1 MTFDTPE
8 TPGSGVQSRHGPSG
22 HSVSTLAW
30 SLLVTFRN
38 PQMLLLTLAVSAAL
52 SGCSKPEA
60 AAPAA
65 DTAKTQAAAPAPAAA
80 LAELKLDTSKLPA
93 YNAFNVNDLDASKS
107 ACDDFNGYVN
117 GKWLAANEIPKDR
130 SSWGAF
136 SILDER
142 SVAVQHQLAEQAAAA
157 ANAQGVDKI
166 VGDFWSS
173 GMDEA
178 KINAQGIAPLKA
190 DLAAIDGLKDGA
202 AVAEYLRQSAAKG
215 ENGLFGFGA
224 EADFKNSTMNMAYAM
239 QGGLGLP
246 DRGYYIDADKQDKLK
261 AYQAHVAKV
270 LELSGV
276 PAADAAKQAQDV
288 VALETR
294 LAKVS
299 KSSEQLSRD
308 AELSYNPITPAEAD
322 KLTPNFPWTKFFE
335 SQGVAVP
342 EKFSLAIPAFHQE
355 VSKALGDTDPAVWR
369 AYLRF
374 HTVDSASP
382 YLSDAFAQENFAFYG
397 KELNGQAE
405 MRPRWK
411 RVLGSIEDGAGEAM
425 GQMYVKVAFSAD
437 AKTKM
442 EQLVDNLR
450 QALKARIENVTWMSP
465 ETKAKAIAK
474 WETFTPKI
482 GYPDKWRDYSGLST
496 QRDSYLDN
504 VRAAT
509 AFNYKYNLSQIGKP
523 VDKTEWGMTPQTVN
537 AYYNPL
543 QNEIVF
549 PAAIL
554 QPPFFDPKA
563 DDAFNYGGIG
573 AVIGHEMTH
582 GYDDQGARF
591 GPTGNFENWWTPA
604 DAKKFTALTG
614 KLVKQFDAY
623 KVDGK
628 AVNGKLTLGENIAD
642 LGGITTAYDAMK
654 KATAGKDDPK
664 VGGMTRD
671 QNFFLNWATVWRTKY
686 TPQNAMVRL
695 TTDPHA
701 PAQFRA
707 IGAPSNLP
715 AFAAAFQCKAG
726 SPMVRAGD
734 KQVVIW

>member
-1 MTFDTPE
+1 
-8 TPGSGVQSRHGPSG
+8 
-22 HSVSTLAW
+22 
-30 SLLVTFRN
+30 
-38 PQMLLLTLAVSAAL
+38 MLLLTLAVTAVL
-52 SGCSKPEA
+52 SGCNKPDAAEPAAPAKTEA

-65 DTAKTQAAAPAPAAA
+65 APAT
-80 LAELKLDTSKLPA
+80 LKIDESKLPA
-93 YNAFNVNDLDASKS
+93 YNAFSPNDLDPSKD
-107 ACDDFNGYVN
+107 ACSDFAGYVN

-157 ANAQGVDKI
+157 GNAQGVDKI
-166 VGDFWSS
+166 VGDFWAS

-178 KINAQGIAPLKA
+178 KVNAQGIEPLKA
-190 DLAAIDGLKDGA
+190 DLAAIDGLNDAA

-215 ENGLFGFGA
+215 ENSLFGFGA

-239 QGGLGLP
+239 QAGLGLP
-246 DRGYYIDADKQDKLK
+246 DRGYYFDADKKDKLQ

-270 LELSGV
+270 LELAGV

-288 VALETR
+288 IALETR

-299 KSSEQLSRD
+299 KSSEEMSRD
-308 AELSYNPITPAEAD
+308 ASLFYNPVTPAEAD

-355 VSKALGDTDPAVWR
+355 VSKALGDTDASVWR

-405 MRPRWK
+405 MKPRWK

-425 GQMYVKVAFSAD
+425 GQMYVKVAFSPD
-437 AKTKM
+437 AKAKM

-450 QALKARIENVTWMSP
+450 QALKARIQNLTWMSD

-482 GYPDKWRDYSGLST
+482 GYPDKWRDYSGLTT

-509 AFNYKYNLSQIGKP
+509 AFNYKFNMSKIGKP

-554 QPPFFDPKA
+554 QPPFFDPNA

-591 GPTGNFENWWTPA
+591 GPSGNFENWWTPA
-604 DAKKFTALTG
+604 DAKNFTGLTG
-614 KLVKQFDAY
+614 KLINQFNEY

-628 AVNGKLTLGENIAD
+628 PVNGKLTLGENIAD
-642 LGGITTAYDAMK
+642 LGGLSTAYDAMK
-654 KATAGKDDPK
+654 KATEGKEDPK
-664 VGGMTRD
+664 VGGLTRD
-671 QNFFLNWATVWRTKY
+671 QNFFVNWATVWRTKY

-707 IGAPSNLP
+707 MGAPSNLP
-715 AFAAAFQCKAG
+715 TFAAAFQCKAG